1 MATHPKLSLSVRA
14 IVALVA
20 LTFAACASS
29 GSKEDDSGDGSEGHL
44 DGAKAGS
51 AASGGGASEAA
62 GGAMDMPDEQGS
74 GASGAV
80 DVEPSE
86 HGHEDPGLGQGGSPT
101 EPAAGAAGAGGE
113 ASGPSQPPAPSEAF
127 LRGEAL
133 VTESQCVTC
142 HQRNFAGFTVFP
154 NITPDVETGIGGWS
168 DAQIIKAI
176 REGVDADGA
185 SLCVTMQRYPFSD
198 EQAADVAAFLR
209 GVSPVSNRITSVCPG
224 HSD

>member
-1 MATHPKLSLSVRA
+1 MATHFKLSLSVRA

-20 LTFAACASS
+20 LAFGACSS
-29 GSKEDDSGDGSEGHL
+29 GGAKEDGSEGRL

-51 AASGGGASEAA
+51 AANGGGVSEASGGAT
-62 GGAMDMPDEQGS
+62 DVPDEQGS
-74 GASGAV
+74 GGGAV
-80 DVEPSE
+80 AMQPSDQ
-86 HGHEDPGLGQGGSPT
+86 GNEDPAPGQGGSTT
-101 EPAAGAAGAGGE
+101 EPEPAAAGAGGE
-113 ASGPSQPPAPSEAF
+113 AARPAEPPAPSEAF
-127 LRGEAL
+127 LRGEVL

-154 NITPDVETGIGGWS
+154 NITPDDATGIGGWT
-168 DAQIIKAI
+168 DAQIMAAI

-198 EQAADVAAFLR
+198 EQASDVVAFLR

-224 HSD
+224 HGD